1 MVGHQRKQQ
10 TMHHRKKQLQIKII
24 HRMHKQKRQ

>member
-1 MVGHQRKQQ
+1 VGHQQK
-10 TMHHRKKQLQIKII
+10 TIKNAPPKNQLQIKII